1 MKKIFLLVL
10 VLVCL
15 FSVAMAEETDL
26 EFASQMD
33 YVLELPDVI
42 RKGTYSGETMN
53 GIPNGFGV
61 FETTNSS
68 GINWH
73 YIGQWENGEIKGDG
87 GMYWDNGREEIGIFK
102 ENNLLCGTI
111 RDGTGNYAWINYEPN
126 EHGHYEAKEYRDDGS
141 IRCEC
146 CIDPDSGLYHKGTI
160 YTKDGKVFFSGEFGE
175 GFDWNLM
182 YVR

>member
-1 MKKIFLLVL
+1 
-10 VLVCL
+10 
-15 FSVAMAEETDL
+15 
-26 EFASQMD
+26 MD

-42 RKGTYSGETMN
+42 RKGAYSGKTVN

-146 CIDPDSGLYHKGTI
+146 CIDPDNGLYHKGTI

-175 GFDWNLM
+175 GFDWNLLM

>member
-15 FSVAMAEETDL
+15 FSVAMAEETD
-26 EFASQMD
+26 
-33 YVLELPDVI
+33 
-42 RKGTYSGETMN
+42 
-53 GIPNGFGV
+53 
-61 FETTNSS
+61 
-68 GINWH
+68 
-73 YIGQWENGEIKGDG
+73 
-87 GMYWDNGREEIGIFK
+87 
-102 ENNLLCGTI
+102 

-146 CIDPDSGLYHKGTI
+146 CIDSDSGLYHKGTI